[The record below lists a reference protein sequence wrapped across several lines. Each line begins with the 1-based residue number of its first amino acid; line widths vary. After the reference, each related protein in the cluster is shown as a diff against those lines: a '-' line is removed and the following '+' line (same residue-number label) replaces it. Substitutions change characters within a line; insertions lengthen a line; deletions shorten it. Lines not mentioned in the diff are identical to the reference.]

1 MYCLAKDYLA
11 MRVATTRY
19 PLEIHDSIGQVS
31 KKLEA
36 ICTQALDADFLVL
49 PEYAGLEW
57 VWPHKKSFKENVEFF
72 QTSGLEAY
80 KSALLSLA
88 KTNKMIIIGGSVPV
102 YDTQYY
108 NRCYVAYPSGKLSWQ
123 DKIYLTP
130 SEKAVAWLKSS
141 DTLKIFDSDFGKFG
155 VCVCYDSEFPELTSQ
170 AVFGAAN
177 VLFIPSYTDSTH
189 GAQRIQIAA
198 RASAMENQCFTVT
211 ATCAGKVACDEFDGM
226 ATGDAGIFTPVDIG
240 FPENGILE
248 KTKNTSIAMATLDI
262 KLISQV
268 RSSGQVR
275 NFYDRIDLKSITLQK
290 ENYG

>member
-1 MYCLAKDYLA
+1 MAKDYLA

-19 PLEIHDSIGQVS
+19 PLEIHDSREQAS
-31 KKLEA
+31 EKLDA
-36 ICTQALDADFLVL
+36 ICTQARGADFLVL
-49 PEYAGLEW
+49 PEYGGLEW

-72 QTSGLEAY
+72 QTSGLETY
-80 KSALLSLA
+80 KSALLTLA
-88 KTNKMIIIGGSVPV
+88 QNNNMVIIGGSVPV
-102 YDTQYY
+102 HDTQYY

-130 SEKAVAWLKSS
+130 SEKAVGWLKGS

-170 AVFGAAN
+170 AIVGGGAN
-177 VLFIPSYTDSTH
+177 VLFIPSYTDSAH

-226 ATGDAGIFTPVDIG
+226 ATGDAGIFTPVDMG

-248 KTKNTSIAMATLDI
+248 ETKNVSIAVATLDI

-268 RSSGQVR
+268 RFCGQVR
-275 NFYDRIDLKSITLQK
+275 NFYDRTNLKPITLQK
-290 ENYG
+290 EIL